1 MLWYLSIHE
10 HAAFQKREYSSA
22 EKQLIT
28 EEWLIA
34 MFMDKLRKAS
44 IIAGQKGKPFV
55 LYRNLIEENEDAVQE
70 EVGTVLDKYVVV
82 QIFTYG
88 GFIPSN
94 FQKQQV
100 FTLDKFTR
108 IMLKRNRNFLLQCLE
123 NLDIQ
128 AS

>member
-1 MLWYLSIHE
+1 LSIHE

-55 LYRNLIEENEDAVQE
+55 LYRNLIEDNEDAVQE

-123 NLDIQ
+123 NLDIH

>member
-1 MLWYLSIHE
+1 MSIHE

-55 LYRNLIEENEDAVQE
+55 LYRNLIEDNEDAVQE

-108 IMLKRNRNFLLQCLE
+108 IVLKRNRNFLLQCLE

>member
-1 MLWYLSIHE
+1 MSIRE

>member
-1 MLWYLSIHE
+1 LSIHE

-55 LYRNLIEENEDAVQE
+55 LYRNLIEDNEDAVQE

>member
-1 MLWYLSIHE
+1 LSIRE

-44 IIAGQKGKPFV
+44 IIASQKGKPFV
-55 LYRNLIEENEDAVQE
+55 LYRNLVEENDDAVQE

>member
-1 MLWYLSIHE
+1 
-10 HAAFQKREYSSA
+10 
-22 EKQLIT
+22 
-28 EEWLIA
+28 

-55 LYRNLIEENEDAVQE
+55 LYRNLIEENGDAVQE

>member
-1 MLWYLSIHE
+1 MSIHE

-28 EEWLIA
+28 EEWLIS
-34 MFMDKLRKAS
+34 MFMDKLRRAS

>member
-1 MLWYLSIHE
+1 MNIHE

>member
-1 MLWYLSIHE
+1 LSIHE

-123 NLDIQ
+123 NLDIE

>member
-1 MLWYLSIHE
+1 MSIHE

>member
-1 MLWYLSIHE
+1 LSIHE